1 MTKEISIIQTW
12 LKQGHK
18 AALAVVAK
26 TWGSAPRRAG
36 SVMVVRGDGVFE
48 GSVSGG
54 CVEGSVITQAV
65 DLINGSNQIN
75 TTRAFKSLAFAVASE
90 QAWEVG
96 LACGGEIEIFLY
108 CLSPDDMPAI
118 EDLQANLASRKAVSL
133 ALPMQDGPIRNNHG
147 NPKAGKVAPQTTDHH
162 FIVPFVPP
170 VRLDIVGAVHIAQHL
185 AVMAAE
191 CDFTARIIDPRG
203 AFSESRTFGS
213 ATLYADWPDE
223 YFRANAPDATTAVV
237 TLTHDPKLDD
247 AALRETLSS
256 PAFYIGCLGSRKTHA
271 ARVERLK
278 QYSISQQNIDRIHAP
293 VGLNIGSATPAEIA
307 ASILAEIIQA
317 ARVIA

>member
-1 MTKEISIIQTW
+1 MSKEISIIHTW
-12 LKQGHK
+12 LKQGHN

-36 SVMVVRGDGVFE
+36 SIMVIRDDGVFE

-54 CVEGSVITQAV
+54 CVEGSVIAEAV
-65 DLINGSNQIN
+65 DLINESNEGN
-75 TTRAFKSLAFAVASE
+75 TTPVFKSLEFAVASE

-108 CLSPDDMPAI
+108 CLSQDDAPAI
-118 EDLQANLASRKAVSL
+118 EELQINLTSRKAVSL
-133 ALPMQDGPIRNNHG
+133 ALPLQNGPIQVTHG
-147 NPKAGKVAPQTTDHH
+147 KPMAGKTVPQSTDNH
-162 FIVPFVPP
+162 FTVPFVPP
-170 VRLDIVGAVHIAQHL
+170 IRLDIVGAVHIAQHL

-191 CDFTARIIDPRG
+191 CGFSARIIDPRS
-203 AFSESRTFGS
+203 AFSENRTFGS
-213 ATLYADWPDE
+213 ARLCDDWPDD
-223 YFRANAPDATTAVV
+223 YFRANKPDATTAVV

-247 AALRETLSS
+247 AALQETLTSA
-256 PAFYIGCLGSRKTHA
+256 AFYIGCLGSRKTHA
-271 ARVERLK
+271 ARVKRL
-278 QYSISQQNIDRIHAP
+278 QECGTQQRYIDRIHAP

-317 ARVIA
+317 ARVMA